1 MIGGE
6 ARQRW
11 NQDSMRMRTQLSAL
25 AILGALVASAWWFFG
40 QDAGSP
46 QGPRGGG
53 GSAKGV
59 AVIAEA
65 MTLQDD
71 LIVVRA
77 IGTGKAIRAVDLF
90 PSVSGEVM
98 EVNFVDGSAV
108 SENQVLLR
116 LDDAEQRIAVS
127 LAEVELQEAERQV
140 KRFERLA
147 PSGSVA
153 RASLDTARAGRDS
166 ARLRLEQAMEALTD
180 RTVFAPFDGII
191 GLSEIHRGDRVSPE
205 TLIATLDD
213 RTSLLVEFDISEQFV
228 PRIRPGNDIELFA
241 WTHPETVLR
250 GEILAMGSQIDPST
264 RALRTRAIVP
274 NPGGDIRPGTSF
286 EVRLD
291 LKGRS
296 YPSVAEVAVLWS
308 RDGPYVWRIRD
319 DQTVEKVFS
328 TIVRRDKGRVL
339 LDGNLSVED
348 NIVVEGVQGLRDG
361 TLVAPLS
368 EERQKS
374 EGEGRETS

>member
-1 MIGGE
+1 
-6 ARQRW
+6 
-11 NQDSMRMRTQLSAL
+11 
-25 AILGALVASAWWFFG
+25 
-40 QDAGSP
+40 
-46 QGPRGGG
+46 
-53 GSAKGV
+53 
-59 AVIAEA
+59 
-65 MTLQDD
+65 
-71 LIVVRA
+71 
-77 IGTGKAIRAVDLF
+77 
-90 PSVSGEVM
+90 EVM